1 MVNQMLSQN
10 IEIENL
16 NKQLEQVNK
25 DIETIQNDIKES
37 LNFVKLRELHLE
49 EKKNLKT
56 SLEKR
61 LENLM
66 KGDNSL
72 SSFLDDEKVAKRDNA
87 FVITETKMVNNNT
100 RINQYNEQLKETK
113 NIFKKADLTIQRKT
127 VEIHN
132 KLLNRKNVR
141 IERNQ
146 RMYIAV
152 SRKVEEV
159 KNKPLNKKVS
169 INNIKLVKI
178 QDKYETKIERTHE
191 LEDYKNQL
199 QSEGHKIRSRVL
211 GKVVDFYNKRD
222 DRVRLKF
229 QKLLATKSEL
239 LKIESARQFYES
251 YDFTRNQQRV
261 LDGEKL
267 KYNDIIQN
275 IVQDNEGN
283 YYYQDAMGNQTI
295 MSPEQMAKLDEK
307 FNLNL
312 QEEKPKGK
320 VA

>member
-1 MVNQMLSQN
+1 MLSQN

-16 NKQLEQVNK
+16 KKQLEQVNK

-61 LENLM
+61 LSHLENNN
-66 KGDNSL
+66 NSL
-72 SSFLDDEKVAKRDNA
+72 SSFLTDEKVIKRDNDFA
-87 FVITETKMVNNNT
+87 NNESTIKDNNN
-100 RINQYNEQLKETK
+100 RIEIYNNQLKDTR

-127 VEIHN
+127 VEIQN

-152 SRKVEEV
+152 ARKVEEV

-169 INNIKLVKI
+169 INNIKIVKM
-178 QDKYETKIERTHE
+178 QDKYETKLERTHE

-199 QSEGHKIRSRVL
+199 HSEGHKIRSSVL
-211 GKVVDFYNKRD
+211 GKVVAFYNKRD
-222 DRVRLKF
+222 DKVRLKF

-239 LKIESARQFYES
+239 LKIESARQFYAN

-261 LDGEKL
+261 LDGERL
-267 KYNDIIQN
+267 SYNDIIEN
-275 IVQDNEGN
+275 LVQDNEGN
-283 YYYQDAMGNQTI
+283 YYYQDAMGNQTVI
-295 MSPEQMAKLDEK
+295 SPEQIAKLNEK